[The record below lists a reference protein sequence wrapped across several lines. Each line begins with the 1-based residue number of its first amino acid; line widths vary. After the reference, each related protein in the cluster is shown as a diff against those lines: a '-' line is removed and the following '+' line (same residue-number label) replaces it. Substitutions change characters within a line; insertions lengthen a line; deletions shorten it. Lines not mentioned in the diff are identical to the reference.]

1 MKRNGGDY
9 MSNFTSVPFTPLRE
23 RIAMDHPELLVGLD
37 RVKEQIGEADFDKYI
52 NSLIS
57 LKKSGDLV
65 LLITGKTMYYSII
78 EQKFIPVLKDCFN
91 VSKVRVISQG

>member
-1 MKRNGGDY
+1 

-23 RIAMDHPELLVGLD
+23 RIATDHPELLAGLD
-37 RVKEQIGEADFDKYI
+37 QVRERIGEADFDKYI

>member
-1 MKRNGGDY
+1 